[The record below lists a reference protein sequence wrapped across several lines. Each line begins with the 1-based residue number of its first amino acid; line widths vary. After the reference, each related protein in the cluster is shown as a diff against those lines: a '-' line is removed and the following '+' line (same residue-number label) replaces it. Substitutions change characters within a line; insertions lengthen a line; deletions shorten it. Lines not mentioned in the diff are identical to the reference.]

1 MKTIKDLVQ
10 LFDGDKTEVELSE
23 GIIARRDDN
32 DGDINFKDKETDLM
46 FGWLSGSYSKD
57 DEDQERDLAGVVS
70 LMVPSM
76 LSKVGLFL
84 EFALWIG
91 SEMPDAMT
99 VEVEKEVEVIKEIES
114 NEKHKLSG
122 KVEAYENILLGRDVT
137 VAK

>member
-23 GIIARRDDN
+23 GIIARRDN
-32 DGDINFKDKETDLM
+32 DGDINFKDKETESM